1 MGILEQFYRVLQASG
16 VPVSIS
22 ELIDAK
28 KAIAIVGYQDKAKF
42 KQALKSTMIKSI
54 QFTKVFD
61 ICFEGFFG
69 QQGRALTEKERENFQ
84 ELLEI
89 TRNDLDSIQEIQPPE
104 FTQIID
110 SRQARIF
117 LRWAA
122 NAEVPA
128 GNLVLMNMLNLAA
141 QRLAQET
148 VRRTRSAEDALSRLR
163 ILKYELMRSLRIA
176 YGDYD
181 RLLSIG
187 HLDERVQ
194 EALVIRTRIE
204 QVFDFAAQIIM
215 RELQLEN
222 VPAQLDWR
230 TSQQMEIEKL
240 LSTPF
245 PQIKADLSLVKQQ
258 LFLLGKKLAQQE
270 RKRRR
275 RLRRGKLNFR
285 RTMRRNL
292 QHGGVPVE
300 LVYKKRHIEEPHI
313 YLLIDVSSSVA
324 WISSWFFVIA
334 HAASQVYK
342 KIRIFEFDSTI
353 VEVTDALKQP
363 VLEDALKKKTLAWQN
378 PVGERHFHSN
388 YETSLKDFIKH
399 VGLQNLD
406 KKDTIIILG
415 DCRDYLGNWIYLG
428 KPKSAVLIK
437 DLVNKVKN
445 VIILNPEHPY
455 RWNIGDSVVDYYVEA
470 GAQVHHVQNLQQL
483 IEFVFH
489 VTL

>member
-1 MGILEQFYRVLQASG
+1 MSILDQFYHVLQSSG

-28 KAIAIVGYQDKAKF
+28 KAVALIGYQDKRKL
-42 KQALKSTMIKSI
+42 KQALKATMIKST
-54 QFTKVFD
+54 QFIKLFD
-61 ICFEGFFG
+61 ICFEGYFG
-69 QQGRALTEKERENFQ
+69 HVGRPLTGKEQEQFQ

-89 TRNDLDSIQEIQPPE
+89 SQETSEMTQEMHPPE

-110 SRQARIF
+110 SRQARVF

-141 QRLAQET
+141 QRIARDT
-148 VRRTRSAEDALSRLR
+148 MRSAKSMEDAMTRLKE
-163 ILKYELMRSLRIA
+163 LKFELMKALRIA

-187 HLDERVQ
+187 QMEERVQ
-194 EALVIRTRIE
+194 EAFIIRARLE
-204 QVFDFAAQIIM
+204 QVFDLAAQLIQQ
-215 RELQLEN
+215 ELQVTDALMT
-222 VPAQLDWR
+222 LDWR
-230 TSQQMEIEKL
+230 TSQQLDIERL
-240 LSTPF
+240 LTTPF
-245 PQIKADLSLVKQQ
+245 PEIKADLSLVKQQ
-258 LFLLGKKLAQQE
+258 LFLLGKKLAHQE
-270 RKRRR
+270 KKRRR

-300 LVYKKRHIEEPHI
+300 LVYKKRHVEEPHVF
-313 YLLIDVSSSVA
+313 LLIDVSSSVS

-342 KIRIFEFDSTI
+342 NIRIFEFDSTI
-353 VEVTDALKQP
+353 VEVTDALKRP
-363 VLEDALKKKTLAWQN
+363 VLEDALKQKTLAWQN
-378 PVGERHFHSN
+378 PVGKRYFHSN
-388 YETSLKDFIKH
+388 YETSLKDFISYVTMPRLK
-399 VGLQNLD
+399 
-406 KKDTIIILG
+406 KKDSIIILG
-415 DCRDYLGNWIYLG
+415 DCRDYLGNWIHVG
-428 KPKSAVLIK
+428 KPKSALLINE
-437 DLVNKVKN
+437 LANKVKH

-455 RWNIGDSVVDYYVEA
+455 RWNIGDSVVEYYIEA